1 MMTDD
6 DPIAATLT
14 AADFTSADRLHDALA
29 LQLGLPDYYGRNFDA
44 LFDVL
49 MDRNDSVLRIA
60 IVDAARAFEVGG
72 GLATTFC
79 GVIQDVA
86 GVLVFQHAPTELA
99 EVDHAA
105 FAAEW
110 VDAWN
115 SKDIERVLVHY
126 ADDVVV
132 TSPLAAR
139 VVPESNGTIRGKI
152 ALRAYWTAALA
163 KTGALH
169 FELEDVLSGAGTM
182 TILYRNHRAE
192 RVSETLL
199 FDAAGLVSRVVV
211 AYRAIASTRI

>member
-1 MMTDD
+1 MMIDD
-6 DPIAATLT
+6 DPIAATLV
-14 AADFTSADRLHDALA
+14 AADFESAERLHDALA
-29 LQLGLPDYYGRNFDA
+29 LQLGFPDYYGRNFDA

-49 MDRNDSVLRIA
+49 MDRNDAALRIA

-72 GLATTFC
+72 QLTTTFC
-79 GVIQDVA
+79 AVIQDVA
-86 GVLVFQHAPTELA
+86 GIIVFQQDRSGLA

-115 SKDIERVLVHY
+115 SKDLERVLTHY

-132 TSPLAAR
+132 TSALAAR
-139 VVPESNGTIRGKI
+139 VVPESNGTIRGKA
-152 ALRAYWTAALA
+152 ALRAYWGAALA
-163 KTGALH
+163 KAGALQ

-192 RVSETLL
+192 RVSETLV
-199 FDAAGLVSRVVV
+199 FDGAGLVSRVVV
-211 AYRAIASTRI
+211 AYRSATS